1 MLPKCQGVKI
11 LDNPVKFSWPNID
24 QRLRELEGSY
34 WGYYACPLAPATASA
49 LYREQMPR
57 PPYNKT
63 ETNWVS
69 RPEGTLGVYY
79 SEGANMWIYMWIV
92 PQANNPQESYL
103 IVAMANG
110 KVFEPTCG

>member
-1 MLPKCQGVKI
+1 MLPKCEGVKV
-11 LDNPVKFSWPNID
+11 LDGPVQFAWPHVE
-24 QRLRELEGSY
+24 QRLKELEGSY

-49 LYREQMPR
+49 LYREQMPQ

-79 SEGANMWIYMWIV
+79 SEGANMWIV
-92 PQANNPQESYL
+92 PQANNPQATYL

-110 KVFEPTCG
+110 KAFEPTCG